1 MEDKTYY
8 YVEDFYGGMIIA
20 EENIKKEI
28 DKPRYAICCE
38 GTMEEIEEYLHGD
51 NEGYDDF

>member
-20 EENIKKEI
+20 EENIKTILIIQDMSYVVKVLW
-28 DKPRYAICCE
+28 KK
-38 GTMEEIEEYLHGD
+38 
-51 NEGYDDF
+51 